1 MDSLLIWILFAVL
14 APLLFAAVNQ
24 IDGFLVKKVSTPG
37 SLVVFSSLFAIVTIV
52 ISLIIALVQ
61 GVGLSLPGI
70 QIGILI
76 VSGVFEIA
84 WLYWYMQALET
95 EEVSSVVPWF
105 QIVPV
110 FVLILS
116 IVFLGERMS
125 GLQIFGIGIVVIGS
139 AVLSRN
145 FTEKFRFKKRE
156 SLLMI
161 GAAFIIAAGSVLYKV
176 AAIDTVPFWT
186 SMFWLHIGV
195 FGTGVVAYM
204 VPSFRSEFHDM
215 ITTNGRKVLG
225 WNVLNEVLN
234 LGGLLA
240 LLYATFLASK
250 ISYVYTISAIQPH
263 FVLALSAVL
272 SKLSPSFVS
281 EDLSGKNLFFKIIAI
296 VLLIIG
302 GVLVAGM

>member
-1 MDSLLIWILFAVL
+1 MESSLVWILFAVL

-37 SLVVFSSLFAIVTIV
+37 SLVVFSSLFALVTIV
-52 ISLIIALVQ
+52 VSFIIVLVQ
-61 GVGLSLPGI
+61 GTGLSLSGT
-70 QIGILI
+70 QIIILL

-105 QIVPV
+105 QVVPV

-116 IVFLGERMS
+116 IIFLGERMS
-125 GLQIFGIGIVVIGS
+125 GLQIFGIGIVVLGS
-139 AVLSRN
+139 AILSRN
-145 FTEKFRFKKRE
+145 FAEKFRFKKRE
-156 SLLMI
+156 TLLMI
-161 GAAFIIAAGSVLYKV
+161 GAAGIIAIGSVLYKI
-176 AAIDTVPFWT
+176 AALDLVPFWT

-195 FGTGVVAYM
+195 FGTGVVAYL

-215 ITTNGRKVLG
+215 IATNGRKVLG

-240 LLYATFLASK
+240 LLYATYLASN
-250 ISYVYTISAIQPH
+250 ISYVYTISAVQPL
-263 FVLALSAVL
+263 FVLILSAVL
-272 SKLSPSFVS
+272 SKVSPNFVS
-281 EDLSGKNLFFKIIAI
+281 EDLSGRNLFFKTIAI
-296 VLLIIG
+296 ALLVG
-302 GVLVAGM
+302 GGILVAGL